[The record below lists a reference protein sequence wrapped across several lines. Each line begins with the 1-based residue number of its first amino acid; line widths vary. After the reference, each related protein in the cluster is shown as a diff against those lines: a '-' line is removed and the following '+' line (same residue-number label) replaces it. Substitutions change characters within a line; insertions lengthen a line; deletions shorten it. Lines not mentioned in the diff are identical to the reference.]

1 MYIVSSLSFGL
12 LEGTDANAGT
22 AEGTGADNFSAL
34 LVILLGI
41 ISVFG
46 FLASQSVLLRAN
58 LVELDLDFWVVMSS
72 RIVAENKH
80 AAAGAAVR
88 RSKW

>member
-1 MYIVSSLSFGL
+1 
-12 LEGTDANAGT
+12 
-22 AEGTGADNFSAL
+22 
-34 LVILLGI
+34 
-41 ISVFG
+41 
-46 FLASQSVLLRAN
+46 LASQRVLLRAN
-58 LVELDLDFWVVMSS
+58 LVELELELDFWVVMSS